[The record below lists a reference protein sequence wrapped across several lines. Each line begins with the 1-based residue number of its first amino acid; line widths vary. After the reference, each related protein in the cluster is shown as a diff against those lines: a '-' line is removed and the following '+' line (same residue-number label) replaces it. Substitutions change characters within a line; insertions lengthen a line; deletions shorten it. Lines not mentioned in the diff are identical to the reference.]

1 MFYMLEFLHSKK
13 FLGLVILL
21 ILLFV
26 LIPLVLIFIAN
37 PVKQKQAIQNGTQ
50 KTQTTVFESNTKL
63 ADFNKTP
70 IYVSDLNSLAL
81 EQYKTSDAKN
91 LTPNDL
97 NILLNIYVERKIL
110 DNQNL
115 GDVTSQT
122 AQVEKTMGL
131 TGNAAK
137 YEALKEKFAT
147 TAVKNWNAYTIGFW
161 LTQEDDL
168 SQASAERQQLSSD
181 VNKALDFAKTEMQKG
196 TSVFNVATQID
207 QKYPSLTALLGVNTL
222 RFDNSATPSTWNTPA
237 VFYYDKANAD
247 DPFYKTLYAM
257 TESSPVTKVLNNGN
271 MGGSVI
277 KIVKVNNPNGILD
290 NYQNWLK
297 NQESGLVI
305 TNDAIKNIRN
315 AK

>member
-1 MFYMLEFLHSKK
+1 MKK
-13 FLGLVILL
+13 GFKKVLLIVIILLL
-21 ILLFV
+21 ILV
-26 LIPLVLIFIAN
+26 TGVVSAYFILN
-37 PVKQKQAIQNGTQ
+37 KPKQKQAIQNGM
-50 KTQTTVFESNTKL
+50 QTTVFESNTKL
-63 ADFNKTP
+63 ADFNGSP
-70 IYVSDLNSLAL
+70 IFVSDLNSLAL
-81 EQYKTSDAKN
+81 EQYKTSDAKG
-91 LTPNDL
+91 LSPNDL

-115 GDVTSQT
+115 GDVSSQS
-122 AQVEKTMGL
+122 AQVEKTTGL

-137 YEALKEKFAT
+137 YEALRGKFTT

-196 TSVFNVATQID
+196 TSVFNVATQIN
-207 QKYPSLTALLGVNTL
+207 QSYPSLAALLGVNTL
-222 RFDNSATPSTWNTPA
+222 RFDNSTTPSTWDTPA
-237 VFYYDKANAD
+237 IYYYDKANAD

-271 MGGSVI
+271 MGGSSI

-290 NYQNWLK
+290 SYQNWL
-297 NQESGLVI
+297 NSQESSLVI
-305 TNDAIKNIRN
+305 TNDAIKKIRN
-315 AK
+315 TK